1 MKAAVQALKTTEQQQ
16 QQGGLALRQG
26 SASQRFTGSHFLASG
41 ASSLRDVE
49 QGRHG
54 STPPLGGP
62 FAAAGKL
69 RAVWGAVGRVAG
81 FLPPTQ
87 CSAEVEPLAGG
98 IGSAVQLEVGQGA
111 AGQHSST
118 SWGASSGP
126 EGVSTG
132 HPAAVQAVQA
142 EPQAAR
148 LAAAG
153 QQPGG
158 AGLAAGGSA
167 VRAVLPPVRQLR
179 VAGTAA
185 PQSAP
190 GASCMALRDAAYPQ
204 V

>member
-26 SASQRFTGSHFLASG
+26 SASQRFTGSHFLASR

-49 QGRHG
+49 QGRQAG
-54 STPPLGGP
+54 TPPLGGP

-69 RAVWGAVGRVAG
+69 RAVWSAVGRVAG
-81 FLPPTQ
+81 FLPPGQ
-87 CSAEVEPLAGG
+87 GSAEAEPLGG
-98 IGSAVQLEVGQGA
+98 GVGSAVQLEVGQVA

-126 EGVSTG
+126 EGVLTG
-132 HPAAVQAVQA
+132 HPAAVRAVQA
-142 EPQAAR
+142 EPQAGR
-148 LAAAG
+148 LADAG

-158 AGLAAGGSA
+158 GAVGSTA
-167 VRAVLPPVRQLR
+167 RPVLPPVRQLR

-190 GASCMALRDAAYPQ
+190 GASSMALREAAYPQ